1 MNRVKYWLSMV
12 GLGLALVGVATE
24 NRYVIWGAIAVL
36 GLAVLIRF
44 VSRRRE
50 RMSGTDE
57 AEPDE

>member
-1 MNRVKYWLSMV
+1 VNRVKYWLSMV

-24 NRYVIWGAIAVL
+24 NRYVIWAAIAAL
-36 GLAVLIRF
+36 GLAVLIRL

-50 RMSGTDE
+50 RLNPADE